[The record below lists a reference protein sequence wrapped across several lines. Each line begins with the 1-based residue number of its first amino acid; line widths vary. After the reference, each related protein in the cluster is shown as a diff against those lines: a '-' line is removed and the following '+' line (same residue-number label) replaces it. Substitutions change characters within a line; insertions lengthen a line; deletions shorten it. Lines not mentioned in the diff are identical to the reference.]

1 MFKLLRYFSITS
13 FIAIGVVAALLGMFY
28 RRIAVGNLLELGE
41 SNNVALTQSL
51 ANDLWL
57 EFAPFVTSVS
67 GLNGDQLRAHPVTS
81 VLRKAVQVHMSGI
94 PVVKIKIYNLSGLT
108 VFSTEEKQ
116 IGEDKSSN
124 AGFLSARSGKAA
136 SELTHRDTFSAFEQT
151 IENRDLI
158 SSYLPIR
165 RSEGGPVEGVFE
177 LYYDVTTFLQ
187 KIKQTQETVVIGVVL
202 LLGFLYGVL
211 FLIVR
216 RADRILKQQDS
227 ERRQYLEEI
236 QRAKETLEQRV
247 AERTRELSTLY
258 TALSPLTPSESIHET
273 LDGIIERLTHVTGT
287 DGALIRLEDKASG
300 ALILVSQ
307 RGYPDYYLKTVA
319 AAPPSGAADWVFK
332 NGEPIIAPDIAAESR
347 LKGKIQLQVGF
358 RSCALLP
365 LKIHQEVRGIIH
377 LSSRKLGYFNEEQRD
392 HLMAI
397 ARQMSIA
404 LENRDLFDNLK
415 SSRDELEKANKVK
428 DEFLSVMSHE
438 LRTPLNVV
446 MGYTAMIKDRLL
458 GDINPQQEAA
468 LDKVIRRGNDQ
479 LAMINNI
486 LQATALETE
495 KVNIDTHEVSLGDFL
510 SNLKAAYESPINKD
524 FTLEWDYPADLPVV
538 KADSAKL
545 KLIMQ
550 NLIDN
555 AIKFTGKGSVKV
567 SARITEGSKQKAESS
582 KQTAGELPT
591 ADGLLPTGEG
601 RWVELKVADT
611 GVGIPPDALPLIFD
625 KFRQADSSETRLYGG
640 VGMGLYIVKKFT
652 ELLKGKVE
660 VETEPGKGST
670 FIVKIPLEF

>member
-57 EFAPFVTSVS
+57 QFAPFVTSVS

-81 VLRKAVQVHMSGI
+81 VLRKAVQMHMSGI

-116 IGEDKSSN
+116 IGEDKSNN
-124 AGFLSARSGKAA
+124 AGYLSARSGKVA

-158 SSYLPIR
+158 SSYIPVR
-165 RSEGGPVEGVFE
+165 RSEGGSVEGVFE
-177 LYYDVTTFLQ
+177 LYYDVTPFLQ
-187 KIKQTQETVVIGVVL
+187 KIKQTQEVVVIGVVL

-216 RADRILKQQDS
+216 RADRIIKRQDG
-227 ERRQYLEEI
+227 ERSHYLEEI

-247 AERTRELSTLY
+247 TERTRELSSLY
-258 TALSPLTPSESIHET
+258 TALTPLAPAESAHEIMG
-273 LDGIIERLTHVTGT
+273 GIIERLIEATGA
-287 DGALIRLEDKASG
+287 DAALIRLGDKGSG
-300 ALILVSQ
+300 DLIQVSQ
-307 RGYPDYYLKTVA
+307 RGYPDYYLKTVG
-319 AAPPSGAADWVFK
+319 AAPPSGAASWVYT

-347 LKGKIQLQVGF
+347 LKGKVQIQVGF

-365 LKIHQEVRGIIH
+365 LKVHQEVRGIIH
-377 LSSRKLGYFNEEQRD
+377 LSSRKLGYFGEEQRD

-415 SSRDELEKANKVK
+415 ASRDDLERANRVK

-458 GDINPQQEAA
+458 GDITPQQEEA
-468 LDKVIRRGNDQ
+468 LGKVIRRGNDQ

-495 KVNIDTHEVSLGDFL
+495 KVNIDMHEVSLGDFL

-555 AIKFTGKGSVKV
+555 AIKFTGKGSVTV
-567 SARITEGSKQKAESS
+567 SAQIRQQAEGNRQQFSALTPSASS
-582 KQTAGELPT
+582 LSPS
-591 ADGLLPTGEG
+591 
-601 RWVELKVADT
+601 WVEFKVADT

>member
-1 MFKLLRYFSITS
+1 
-13 FIAIGVVAALLGMFY
+13 
-28 RRIAVGNLLELGE
+28 
-41 SNNVALTQSL
+41 
-51 ANDLWL
+51 
-57 EFAPFVTSVS
+57 
-67 GLNGDQLRAHPVTS
+67 
-81 VLRKAVQVHMSGI
+81 VHMSGI

-116 IGEDKSSN
+116 IGEDKSNN
-124 AGFLSARSGKAA
+124 AGYLSARSGKAA

-158 SSYLPIR
+158 SSYIPVR
-165 RSEGGPVEGVFE
+165 RSEGGSVEGVFE
-177 LYYDVTTFLQ
+177 LYYDVTPFLQ
-187 KIKQTQETVVIGVVL
+187 KIKQTQEVVVIGVVL

-216 RADRILKQQDS
+216 RADRIIKRQDG
-227 ERRQYLEEI
+227 ERSHYLEEI

-247 AERTRELSTLY
+247 TERTRELSSLY
-258 TALSPLTPSESIHET
+258 TALTPLAPAESAHEIMG
-273 LDGIIERLTHVTGT
+273 GIIERLIEATGA
-287 DGALIRLEDKASG
+287 DAALIRLGDKGSG
-300 ALILVSQ
+300 DLIQVSQ
-307 RGYPDYYLKTVA
+307 RGYPDYYLKTVG
-319 AAPPSGAADWVFK
+319 AAPPSGAASWVYT

-347 LKGKIQLQVGF
+347 LKGKVQIQVGF

-365 LKIHQEVRGIIH
+365 LKVHQEVRGIIH
-377 LSSRKLGYFNEEQRD
+377 LSSRKLGYFGEEQRD

-415 SSRDELEKANKVK
+415 ASRDDLERANRVK

-479 LAMINNI
+479 LAMIGNI
-486 LQATALETE
+486 LQATAAESE
-495 KVNIDTHEVSLGDFL
+495 KIKLDIHEVNLGDFL
-510 SNLKAAYESPINKD
+510 ADLRSAYDVPIYKD
-524 FTLEWDYPADLPVV
+524 LAFNWNYPSDLPVI
-538 KADSAKL
+538 KTDDGKL
-545 KLIMQ
+545 KQILQ

-555 AIKFTGKGSVKV
+555 AAKFTEKGTIII
-567 SARITEGSKQKAESS
+567 SARIELATGNQLRNSNFEIRNQSLPPRSTEAHDRSHAF
-582 KQTAGELPT
+582 
-591 ADGLLPTGEG
+591 
-601 RWVELKVADT
+601 VEFKVADT

-625 KFRQADSSETRLYGG
+625 KFRQADSSETRLFGG
-640 VGMGLYIVKKFT
+640 VGMGLYIVKKFA
-652 ELLKGKVE
+652 ELLGGTIE
-660 VETEPGKGST
+660 VESEPDKGAT
-670 FIVKIPLEF
+670 FTLLIPCEPWNVSPTTNQ